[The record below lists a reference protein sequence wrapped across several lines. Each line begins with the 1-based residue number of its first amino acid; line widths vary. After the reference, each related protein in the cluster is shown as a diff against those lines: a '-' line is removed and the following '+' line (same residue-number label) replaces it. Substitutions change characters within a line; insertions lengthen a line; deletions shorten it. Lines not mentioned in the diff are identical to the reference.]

1 MAYYVHLQQFDGP
14 MDLLLYLVEKY
25 ELDIQDIFVSEI
37 TGQYLEYMN
46 EIDTL
51 DMDKA
56 SEFLAMAATLIYI
69 KSRHLLPRTPQEET
83 EEAEDEETKLI
94 RQLREY
100 KLFKEA
106 GEELRTLEARAK
118 NVFTRLPEEF
128 SFTQQ
133 EVQLQNVPYTALLE
147 ALRAVL
153 DKSKPDRPSILHQVQ
168 QDRYTVRG
176 QLQKIRAVLRKERT
190 ISFEKLFRPDTEK
203 MEIIVMFMALLEM
216 ISRREIVLH
225 QKEPFAPIR
234 ISAEHLISDDAHVNY
249 MDEDVEADGDYA
261 SDGGN

>member
-118 NVFTRLPEEF
+118 NVFTRLP
-128 SFTQQ
+128 
-133 EVQLQNVPYTALLE
+133 
-147 ALRAVL
+147 
-153 DKSKPDRPSILHQVQ
+153 
-168 QDRYTVRG
+168 
-176 QLQKIRAVLRKERT
+176 
-190 ISFEKLFRPDTEK
+190 
-203 MEIIVMFMALLEM
+203 
-216 ISRREIVLH
+216 
-225 QKEPFAPIR
+225 
-234 ISAEHLISDDAHVNY
+234 
-249 MDEDVEADGDYA
+249 
-261 SDGGN
+261 

>member
-37 TGQYLEYMN
+37 TGQYLEYMKQ
-46 EIDTL
+46 IDAL

-69 KSRHLLPRTPQEET
+69 KSRHLLPRMPQETSEET
-83 EEAEDEETKLI
+83 EDEETRLI

-106 GEELRTLEARAK
+106 GEELRTLEAQAK

-128 SFTQQ
+128 AFPQK
-133 EVQLQNVPYTALLE
+133 EIQLQNVPYTALLE

-153 DKSKPDRPSILHQVQ
+153 EKSKPDEPSALHQVQ

-176 QLQKIRAVLRKERT
+176 QLQKIRSVLRGKPSIR
-190 ISFEKLFRPDTEK
+190 FEELFRPDAVK
-203 MEIIVMFMALLEM
+203 MEIIVTFMALLEM
-216 ISRREIVLH
+216 ISRGEILLR

-234 ISAEHLISDDAHVNY
+234 ISAEHLIKDDAHVNY
-249 MDEDVEADGDYA
+249 MDEDGEADGDHA